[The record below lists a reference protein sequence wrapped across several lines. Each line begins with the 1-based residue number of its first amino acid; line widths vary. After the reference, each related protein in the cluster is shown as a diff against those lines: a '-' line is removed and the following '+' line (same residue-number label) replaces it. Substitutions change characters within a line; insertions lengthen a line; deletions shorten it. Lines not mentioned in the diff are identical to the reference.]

1 MYQSYWSRA
10 KIPFWL
16 FQAEVSFLELAL
28 DVFGLCHILYR
39 LLSKRHD
46 RVVRALH
53 KVKGYFH
60 TRNKTELHFLEI
72 EPEGCVS
79 RYS

>member
-1 MYQSYWSRA
+1 MDTDCSSVQPVYQSYWSRA
-10 KIPFWL
+10 KTPFWL

-53 KVKGYFH
+53 NVKGVFSYQEQNRVALFG
-60 TRNKTELHFLEI
+60 N
-72 EPEGCVS
+72 
-79 RYS
+79 